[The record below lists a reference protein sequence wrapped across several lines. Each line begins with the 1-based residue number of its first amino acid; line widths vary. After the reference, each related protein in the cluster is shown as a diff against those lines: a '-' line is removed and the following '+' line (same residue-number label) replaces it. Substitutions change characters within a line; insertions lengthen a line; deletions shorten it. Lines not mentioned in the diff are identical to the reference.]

1 MDPDYRYELEHLA
14 GLQNH
19 PSYEVLMKRLDFLVD
34 RYHQQI
40 RQHYRSDELLGHVH
54 RYQALLDMRDE
65 LLNVVN
71 EASDELERAR
81 ENEAAE
87 QREMLRD
94 PLAPRPADID
104 Y

>member
-1 MDPDYRYELEHLA
+1 
-14 GLQNH
+14 
-19 PSYEVLMKRLDFLVD
+19 
-34 RYHQQI
+34 
-40 RQHYRSDELLGHVH
+40 VH